1 MVVTDRWAVN
11 GRHYERTL
19 RAWLERL
26 DANSEQ
32 ALALLERTASRREA
46 RRQLAAW
53 RLFMISGA
61 EIWGWRDGHEW
72 LVSQYLLA
80 TRATSSG
87 SQLTSWTPRAK
98 E

>member
-1 MVVTDRWAVN
+1 MLVADPWAVN

-46 RRQLAAW
+46 RRLA
-53 RLFMISGA
+53 LV
-61 EIWGWRDGHEW
+61 RDLRGRDLGLAHCL
-72 LVSQYLLA
+72 LV
-80 TRATSSG
+80 
-87 SQLTSWTPRAK
+87 PRQ
-98 E
+98 